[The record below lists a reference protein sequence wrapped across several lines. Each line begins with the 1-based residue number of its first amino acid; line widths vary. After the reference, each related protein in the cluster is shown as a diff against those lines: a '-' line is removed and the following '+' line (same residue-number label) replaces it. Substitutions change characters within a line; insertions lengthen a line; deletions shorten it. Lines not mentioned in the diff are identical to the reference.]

1 MKHELI
7 TPQHTVHQ
15 VTQWPPEVFP
25 NCQPMLVNKQ
35 DIVLEARVEM
45 RLEPQVDDNGIVM
58 AVDVRIHAVQ
68 TLKDLAKQTR
78 ERLRERDTCFG
89 RNNQSK
95 CHQNRTVL

>member
-1 MKHELI
+1 
-7 TPQHTVHQ
+7 
-15 VTQWPPEVFP
+15 
-25 NCQPMLVNKQ
+25 MLVNKQ
-35 DIVLEARVEM
+35 DVVLEAGVEM
-45 RLEPQVDDNGIVM
+45 RFESQVDDNGIVM

-95 CHQNRTVL
+95 CHQIEQCFSPATYQSCWETSARYQCCFEPSS